1 MCVCRLRIDGGGA
14 GVWRSGSCSFNEPPS
29 FKTKPKKK
37 TRRDRH
43 GTVWDT
49 TGLNCSCA
57 NLCWELKKK
66 YPNDFNLLCCSNS
79 QTSGDTHNL
88 ISHTADN
95 RASDHNSNSLL
106 YYSHIEHCPHAILR
120 LLPGVS
126 RLPRR
131 FSTSKTTT
139 EQ

>member
-1 MCVCRLRIDGGGA
+1 MCRGGGGATGSHCLELHLSLERWWGGAFSQLERVCVCSLRIDGGGA

-57 NLCWELKKK
+57 NLCREFKKK
-66 YPNDFNLLCCSNS
+66 KKKP
-79 QTSGDTHNL
+79 Q
-88 ISHTADN
+88 
-95 RASDHNSNSLL
+95 
-106 YYSHIEHCPHAILR
+106 
-120 LLPGVS
+120 
-126 RLPRR
+126 
-131 FSTSKTTT
+131 
-139 EQ
+139 